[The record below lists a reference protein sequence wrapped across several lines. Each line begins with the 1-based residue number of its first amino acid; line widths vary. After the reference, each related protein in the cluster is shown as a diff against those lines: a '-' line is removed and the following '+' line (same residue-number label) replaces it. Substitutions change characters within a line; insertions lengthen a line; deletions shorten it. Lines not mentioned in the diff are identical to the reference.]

1 MSFINYADGQD
12 GRDFAAMKQQ
22 LNEIKKEINTTKV
35 NLIGKR
41 SVY

>member
-12 GRDFAAMKQQ
+12 GHDFVEMKQQ
-22 LNEIKKEINTTKV
+22 LNEIKKEINATKV

-41 SVY
+41 SA